1 MELCFVQHRLF
12 LFPWPFK
19 ANLPLLNY
27 EHKKYPQTGR
37 HHLHTPR
44 SAERTQEQTITSRQR
59 FTWSRPKC
67 SGFFRHGSQSLQ
79 DGRMQSQQM
88 QSPRGQPLSCVSLE
102 SESKK
107 IRLESSDTHRNR
119 FGVVQ
124 PRRYQAS
131 PSSNS
136 ENASSLTAG
145 EQRRHQR
152 CRVEWKTAE
161 DASQRLVE
169 PQPLSKRKKN
179 QSKSTADT
187 REGNRLDSGGRST
200 SWGVN
205 MLDEELVQ
213 LLQHGQKQAFTTL
226 VSKWQHRMYT
236 FCYRQLGE
244 TALAEEATQ
253 DIFIKVYTSI
263 HSFRSESKFSTWLYR
278 IATNHC
284 INLNERHHRRHR
296 NQHDSF
302 EDMHA
307 QPSTQSTP
315 LQDLEQK
322 DFKQLLQQ
330 ALNQLPEDH
339 RVLLILRD
347 LQDCSYEEIADIT
360 QLNIGTIKSRIHRG
374 RNNLRQILSGE
385 QR

>member
-12 LFPWPFK
+12 LIQWSFSTH
-19 ANLPLLNY
+19 LPPPKDEY
-27 EHKKYPQTGR
+27 TKHTQTRR
-37 HHLHTPR
+37 HNLHTPR
-44 SAERTQEQTITSRQR
+44 STKRNQEQTLVSGKR
-59 FTWSRPKC
+59 FTWTGSQC
-67 SGFFRHGSQSLQ
+67 IGFFRHRSQSLQ
-79 DGRMQSQQM
+79 AGGVQPQQM
-88 QSPRGQPLSCVSLE
+88 QFPRGQSFTRISVE
-102 SESKK
+102 SQSEKSQSKPS
-107 IRLESSDTHRNR
+107 RTHRNR

-124 PRRYQAS
+124 HGWHQAS
-131 PSSNS
+131 SGNHS
-136 ENASSLTAG
+136 ENASTVTAAEQGRHRCCSLKWPDNPNVNKGLVDNLGTSKT
-145 EQRRHQR
+145 EQ
-152 CRVEWKTAE
+152 T
-161 DASQRLVE
+161 
-169 PQPLSKRKKN
+169 
-179 QSKSTADT
+179 KSTADT
-187 REGNRLDSGGRST
+187 REGNRLNSGVRST
-200 SWGVN
+200 SWGVK

-213 LLQHGQKQAFTTL
+213 LLQHGQKEAFTKL
-226 VSKWQHRMYT
+226 VSKWQHPMYT

-263 HSFRSESKFSTWLYR
+263 HGFRSESKFSTWLYR

-302 EDMHA
+302 EDMHN
-307 QPSTQSTP
+307 QPSTKDTP

-322 DFKQLLQQ
+322 DFKHRLQQ
-330 ALNQLPEDH
+330 ALNQLPEEH

-347 LQDCSYEEIADIT
+347 LQDCSYDEIAEIT

>member
-1 MELCFVQHRLF
+1 
-12 LFPWPFK
+12 
-19 ANLPLLNY
+19 
-27 EHKKYPQTGR
+27 
-37 HHLHTPR
+37 
-44 SAERTQEQTITSRQR
+44 
-59 FTWSRPKC
+59 
-67 SGFFRHGSQSLQ
+67 
-79 DGRMQSQQM
+79 
-88 QSPRGQPLSCVSLE
+88 
-102 SESKK
+102 
-107 IRLESSDTHRNR
+107 
-119 FGVVQ
+119 
-124 PRRYQAS
+124 
-131 PSSNS
+131 
-136 ENASSLTAG
+136 
-145 EQRRHQR
+145 
-152 CRVEWKTAE
+152 
-161 DASQRLVE
+161 
-169 PQPLSKRKKN
+169 
-179 QSKSTADT
+179 
-187 REGNRLDSGGRST
+187 
-200 SWGVN
+200 

-263 HSFRSESKFSTWLYR
+263 HSFRNESKFSTWLYR

-302 EDMHA
+302 ENLHA

-322 DFKQLLQQ
+322 DFKQRLQQ
-330 ALNQLPEDH
+330 ALNQLPEEH